1 MLSTQS
7 PLQQDQLRPIQT
19 EEEYEQTIA
28 RIELLWDAEDGTPDA
43 QIRDMLVLS
52 VEEYETR
59 NEDLI

>member
-7 PLQQDQLRPIQT
+7 SLHQDQLRPIQT
-19 EEEYEQTIA
+19 EDEYEQAIA

-59 NEDLI
+59 NEDLV